1 MQDCEIGTVV
11 MVNDTVGTMMSCGY
25 RDQSCEIGMI
35 IGNEDKKKTN
45 PTHVLT
51 HVVFIELIETL

>member
-1 MQDCEIGTVV
+1 

-35 IGNEDKKKTN
+35 IGNYISDLNMKYDRMYN
-45 PTHVLT
+45 LYHRIRPHY
-51 HVVFIELIETL
+51 HQYF

>member
-1 MQDCEIGTVV
+1 MCDTGSVQDYEIGTVA

-35 IGNEDKKKTN
+35 IGN
-45 PTHVLT
+45 
-51 HVVFIELIETL
+51 